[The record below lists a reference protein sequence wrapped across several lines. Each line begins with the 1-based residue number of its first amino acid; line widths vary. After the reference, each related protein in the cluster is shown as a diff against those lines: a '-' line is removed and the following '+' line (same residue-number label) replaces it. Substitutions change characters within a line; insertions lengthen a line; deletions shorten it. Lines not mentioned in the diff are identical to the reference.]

1 MSSTDVHGGE
11 ATGKRLAVLAL
22 AALGVVYG
30 DIGTSPLYAVKEV
43 FAGNHPIPVNEANIF
58 GSLSLFFWALII
70 VVSIK
75 YVSFIMRADNRGEGG
90 IMALIALALRDVQ
103 DKPKQA
109 RAVMIV
115 GILGAAM
122 FYGDGM
128 VTPAI
133 SVLSAVEG
141 LEVATPA
148 FKPFVIPITLV
159 VLFGLFYIQRHGT
172 ALVGNF
178 FGPVMVLWFST
189 LALLG
194 LGNIVAHP
202 AILHALNPLYG
213 IEFLFANKAMALVAM
228 GNVVLAVTGAEA
240 LYADMG
246 HFGRKPIQRAW
257 FAFVLPALVLNY
269 FGQGALIFADPEAA
283 KNPFFLSA
291 PEWAL
296 YPLVGL
302 ATVATV
308 IASQAVIS
316 GAFSVTRQAMQLGF
330 VPRMEVQ
337 QTSEKE
343 QGQIYLPAV
352 NWALM
357 LAVMILVLGFRSSN
371 NLAAAYGIAV
381 TGDMVITSLLATVVV
396 ARSWGWGWA
405 RAGALFACF
414 LVVELMFLAANIL
427 KIPDGGWFPL
437 VAGMGTFILMT
448 TWKRGR
454 QLLAERLKGE
464 RLELSLFLE
473 SLAAS
478 MPTRVAGTSVF
489 LNADPKGVPHALL
502 HNLMHNKVLHE
513 RVVLVSAQF
522 FDVPYVPDIDRVEVR
537 QLRDNFWSVIIQ
549 YGFKDEP
556 DIPLALVDVRRS
568 GARIQCA
575 RYVLLHRTR
584 DPDSQAQFR
593 DGVLAREAVHRH
605 VPQWRVGDD
614 ILQDSQQPGGRTR
627 HPGRALTRVSAGSGD
642 RGRFSWP
649 YTALRRH
656 AESPCRWCRPRGFRC
671 CRCWP

>member
-1 MSSTDVHGGE
+1 MSHHEVESS
-11 ATGKRLAVLAL
+11 GKRFAALAL

-43 FAGNHPIPVNEANIF
+43 FAGNHPIPVTVGNIY
-58 GSLSLFFWALII
+58 GSLSLFFWALVI

-90 IMALIALALRDVQ
+90 IMALIALALHTAQ
-103 DKPKQA
+103 NKPKQT
-109 RAVMIV
+109 RLIMIFGV
-115 GILGAAM
+115 LGAAM

-141 LEVATPA
+141 LEVITPA
-148 FKPFVIPITLV
+148 FKSFVIPITILII
-159 VLFGLFYIQRHGT
+159 FGLFFVQRSGT
-172 ALVGNF
+172 ARVGAF
-178 FGPVMVLWFST
+178 FGPVMVLWFT
-189 LALLG
+189 VLALLG
-194 LGNIVAHP
+194 LHNIVAHP
-202 AILHALNPLYG
+202 AILMAINPLYG
-213 IEFLFANKAMALVAM
+213 IEFLLENKAMSLIAM

-246 HFGRKPIQRAW
+246 HFGRKPISRAW

-269 FGQGALIFADPEAA
+269 FGQGALILAEPEAA

-291 PEWAL
+291 PDWAL
-296 YPLVGL
+296 IPLVAL
-302 ATVATV
+302 ATMATV

-337 QTSEKE
+337 HTSDKE

-352 NWALM
+352 NWGLM
-357 LAVMILVLGFRSSN
+357 VAVMILVLGFKSSN

-381 TGDMVITSLLATVVV
+381 TGDMVITSILATVVV
-396 ARSWGWGWA
+396 AKVWKWGWVK
-405 RAGALFACF
+405 AGLLFACF
-414 LVVELMFLAANIL
+414 LAVELVFLAANIL

-437 VAGMGTFILMT
+437 LAGMAIFIVMM

-454 QLLAERLKGE
+454 QLLAERVKGE
-464 RLELSLFLE
+464 RLELSLFLD
-473 SLAAS
+473 SLASS

-513 RVVLVSAQF
+513 RVVLLSVQF
-522 FDVPYVPDIDRVEVR
+522 FDVPYVPDIDRVEVH
-537 QLRDNFWSVIIQ
+537 QLKENFWSVVIH
-549 YGFKDEP
+549 YGFMDDPNVPGALERCAVFGLDFSP
-556 DIPLALVDVRRS
+556 LETSYFIGRETLIPRLGSEMAFWREKIFV
-568 GARIQCA
+568 AM
-575 RYVLLHRTR
+575 
-584 DPDSQAQFR
+584 FR
-593 DGVLAREAVHRH
+593 N
-605 VPQWRVGDD
+605 
-614 ILQDSQQPGGRTR
+614 
-627 HPGRALTRVSAGSGD
+627 AGSA
-642 RGRFSWP
+642 
-649 YTALRRH
+649 TAFFKIPSNRVVEL
-656 AESPCRWCRPRGFRC
+656 GTQVVL
-671 CRCWP
+671 

>member
-1 MSSTDVHGGE
+1 MSSIELHGGE

-43 FAGNHPIPVNEANIF
+43 FAGNHPIPVTEANIF

-90 IMALIALALRDVQ
+90 IMALIALALREVQ

-109 RAVMIV
+109 KAVMIV

-148 FKPFVIPITLV
+148 FKPFVIPITIV

-194 LGNIVAHP
+194 LSNIVAHP

-213 IEFLFANKAMALVAM
+213 VEFLFDNKAMALVAM

-269 FGQGALIFADPEAA
+269 FGQGALIYADPEAA

-396 ARSWGWGWA
+396 ARGWGWGWA
-405 RAGALFACF
+405 RASALFACF

-454 QLLAERLKGE
+454 LLLAERLKGE
-464 RLELSLFLE
+464 RLELSPFLE

-489 LNADPKGVPHALL
+489 LNADPNGVPHALL
-502 HNLMHNKVLHE
+502 HNLMHNKVVHE

-522 FDVPYVPDIDRVEVR
+522 FDVPYVPDVDRVEVH
-537 QLRDNFWSVIIQ
+537 QLHDNFWSVIIQ

-556 DIPLALVDVRRS
+556 DVPLALS
-568 GARIQCA
+568 MCA
-575 RYVLLHRTR
+575 DAGLEFNALDTTYFIGRETLIPRLNSEMAFWREKLFVAMFRNGGSATTFFKIPSNRVVELGTQVVL
-584 DPDSQAQFR
+584 
-593 DGVLAREAVHRH
+593 
-605 VPQWRVGDD
+605 
-614 ILQDSQQPGGRTR
+614 
-627 HPGRALTRVSAGSGD
+627 
-642 RGRFSWP
+642 
-649 YTALRRH
+649 
-656 AESPCRWCRPRGFRC
+656 
-671 CRCWP
+671 

>member
-1 MSSTDVHGGE
+1 MSHHEVESS
-11 ATGKRLAVLAL
+11 GKRFAALAL

-43 FAGNHPIPVNEANIF
+43 FAGNHPIPVTVGNIY
-58 GSLSLFFWALII
+58 GSLSLFFWALIV

-90 IMALIALALRDVQ
+90 IMALIALALHTAQ
-103 DKPKQA
+103 NKPKQT
-109 RAVMIV
+109 RLIMIFGV
-115 GILGAAM
+115 LGAAM

-141 LEVATPA
+141 LEVITPA
-148 FKPFVIPITLV
+148 FKSFVIPITMI
-159 VLFGLFYIQRHGT
+159 VLFVLFFVQRSGT
-172 ALVGNF
+172 AKVGAF
-178 FGPVMVLWFST
+178 FGPVMMLWFT
-189 LALLG
+189 VLALLG
-194 LGNIVAHP
+194 LHNIVAHP
-202 AILHALNPLYG
+202 GILMAINPAYG
-213 IEFLFANKAMALVAM
+213 IEFLLENKAMSLIAM

-246 HFGRKPIQRAW
+246 HFGRKPISRAW

-269 FGQGALIFADPEAA
+269 FGQGALILAEPETA

-291 PEWAL
+291 PDWAL
-296 YPLVGL
+296 IPLVAL
-302 ATVATV
+302 ATMATV

-337 QTSEKE
+337 HTSDKE

-352 NWALM
+352 NWGLM
-357 LAVMILVLGFRSSN
+357 VAVMILVLGFKSSN

-381 TGDMVITSLLATVVV
+381 TGDMVITSILATVVV
-396 ARSWGWGWA
+396 AKVWKWGWIK
-405 RAGALFACF
+405 AGLLFACF
-414 LVVELMFLAANIL
+414 LAVELVFLAANVL

-437 VAGMGTFILMT
+437 LAGMAIFIVMM

-454 QLLAERLKGE
+454 QLLSARLQGE
-464 RLELSLFLE
+464 RLELSMFLD
-473 SLAAS
+473 SLASS

-513 RVVLVSAQF
+513 RVVLLSVQF
-522 FDVPYVPDIDRVEVR
+522 FDVPYVPDIDRVEVH
-537 QLRDNFWSVIIQ
+537 QLKENFWSVVIH
-549 YGFKDEP
+549 YGFMDDPNVPGALDRCAVFGLDFSPLETSYFIGRETL
-556 DIPLALVDVRRS
+556 IPRLGSEMAFWREKIFV
-568 GARIQCA
+568 AM
-575 RYVLLHRTR
+575 
-584 DPDSQAQFR
+584 FR
-593 DGVLAREAVHRH
+593 N
-605 VPQWRVGDD
+605 
-614 ILQDSQQPGGRTR
+614 
-627 HPGRALTRVSAGSGD
+627 AGSA
-642 RGRFSWP
+642 
-649 YTALRRH
+649 TAFFKIPSNRVVEL
-656 AESPCRWCRPRGFRC
+656 GTQVVL
-671 CRCWP
+671 

>member
-1 MSSTDVHGGE
+1 MSSSDLRAGE
-11 ATGKRLAVLAL
+11 VTGKRLAVMAL

-43 FAGNHPIPVNEANIF
+43 FAGNHPIPVSEANVF
-58 GSLSLFFWALII
+58 GALSLFFWALII
-70 VVSIK
+70 VVSVK
-75 YVSFIMRADNRGEGG
+75 YVTFIMRADNRGEGG
-90 IMALIALALRDVQ
+90 IMALIALALHDVQ
-103 DKPKQA
+103 GKPWQA
-109 RAVMIV
+109 KAVMVV
-115 GILGAAM
+115 GVLGAAM

-148 FKPFVIPITLV
+148 LKPFVIPTTLL
-159 VLFGLFYIQRHGT
+159 VLFLLFYVQRHGT
-172 ALVGNF
+172 ALVGSF
-178 FGPVMVLWFST
+178 FGPVMLIWFST

-194 LGNIVAHP
+194 LGSIIDHP
-202 AILHALNPLYG
+202 AILTALNPLYG
-213 IEFLFANKAMALVAM
+213 IAFLLDNKAMALVAM

-246 HFGRKPIQRAW
+246 HFGRKPISRAW

-269 FGQGALIFADPEAA
+269 FGQGALILADPNAA
-283 KNPFFLSA
+283 QNPFFLSA
-291 PEWAL
+291 PDWAL

-302 ATVATV
+302 ATLATV

-337 QTSEKE
+337 HTSDKE

-352 NWALM
+352 NWGLM

-381 TGDMVITSLLATVVV
+381 TGDMVITSILATVVV
-396 ARSWGWGWA
+396 ARTWKWGWV
-405 RAGALFACF
+405 RAVALFSCF
-414 LVVELMFLAANIL
+414 LAVELVFLAANIL

-437 VAGMGTFILMT
+437 VAGVGVFVLMT

-454 QLLAERLKGE
+454 QLLADRLQGE

-502 HNLMHNKVLHE
+502 HNLMHNKVVHE
-513 RVVLVSAQF
+513 RVVLLSVQF
-522 FDVPYVPDIDRVEVR
+522 YDVPYVPEIDRVEVR
-537 QLRDNFWSVIIQ
+537 DLGENFWSVLVQ

-556 DIPLALVDVRRS
+556 DIPLALS
-568 GARIQCA
+568 KCA
-575 RYVLLHRTR
+575 EAGTEFLPLDTSYFIGRETLIPRLGSDMAFWREKLFV
-584 DPDSQAQFR
+584 AMFR
-593 DGVLAREAVHRH
+593 N
-605 VPQWRVGDD
+605 
-614 ILQDSQQPGGRTR
+614 
-627 HPGRALTRVSAGSGD
+627 AGSA
-642 RGRFSWP
+642 
-649 YTALRRH
+649 TAFFKIPSNRVVEL
-656 AESPCRWCRPRGFRC
+656 GTQVVL
-671 CRCWP
+671 

>member
-1 MSSTDVHGGE
+1 MSSLQTADV
-11 ATGKRLAVLAL
+11 TGKRFAALAL

-43 FAGNHPIPVNEANIF
+43 FAGNHPIPVTVGNIY

-90 IMALIALALRDVQ
+90 IMALIALALHTAQ
-103 DKPKQA
+103 EKPRQT
-109 RAVMIV
+109 RLIMIFGV
-115 GILGAAM
+115 LGAAM

-141 LEVATPA
+141 LEVITPA
-148 FKPFVIPITLV
+148 FKSFVIPITMV
-159 VLFGLFYIQRHGT
+159 VLFVLFFVQRRGT
-172 ALVGNF
+172 ALVGAF
-178 FGPVMVLWFST
+178 FGPVMLLWFT
-189 LALLG
+189 VLALLG
-194 LGNIVAHP
+194 LHNIIDHP
-202 AILHALNPLYG
+202 AILMAINPLYG
-213 IEFLFANKAMALVAM
+213 VEFLLENKAMSLVAM

-246 HFGRKPIQRAW
+246 HFGRKPISRAW
-257 FAFVLPALVLNY
+257 FFFVLPALVLNY
-269 FGQGALIFADPEAA
+269 FGQGALILVEPEAA

-296 YPLVGL
+296 IPLVAL
-302 ATVATV
+302 ATLATV

-337 QTSEKE
+337 HTSDRE

-352 NWALM
+352 NWGLM
-357 LAVMILVLGFRSSN
+357 VAVMILVLGFKSSN

-381 TGDMVITSLLATVVV
+381 TGDMVITSILASVVV
-396 ARSWGWGWA
+396 AKVWKWGWFK
-405 RAGALFACF
+405 AGLLFACF
-414 LVVELMFLAANIL
+414 LSVELVFLAANIL

-437 VAGMGTFILMT
+437 VAGMAVFILMM

-454 QLLAERLKGE
+454 QLLSERLKGE
-464 RLELSLFLE
+464 RLELSMFLD
-473 SLAAS
+473 SLGSS

-513 RVVLVSAQF
+513 RVVLLSVQF

-537 QLRDNFWSVIIQ
+537 QLKENFWSVIIQ
-549 YGFKDEP
+549 YGFKDDP
-556 DIPLALVDVRRS
+556 NVPAALALCADS
-568 GARIQCA
+568 GLEFSALETSYFIGRETLIPRLGSEMA
-575 RYVLLHRTR
+575 FWREKLFI
-584 DPDSQAQFR
+584 AMFR
-593 DGVLAREAVHRH
+593 N
-605 VPQWRVGDD
+605 
-614 ILQDSQQPGGRTR
+614 
-627 HPGRALTRVSAGSGD
+627 AGSA
-642 RGRFSWP
+642 
-649 YTALRRH
+649 TAFFKIPSNRVVEL
-656 AESPCRWCRPRGFRC
+656 GTQVVL
-671 CRCWP
+671 

>member
-1 MSSTDVHGGE
+1 MSSQIN
-11 ATGKRLAVLAL
+11 AIQPSGKQLAAIAL

-30 DIGTSPLYAVKEV
+30 DIGTSPLYAMKEV
-43 FAGNHPIPVNEANIF
+43 FAGNHPIPVTEANIF

-70 VVSIK
+70 VVSVK

-90 IMALIALALRDVQ
+90 IMALIALALHEAEH
-103 DKPKQA
+103 KPKQA
-109 RAVMIV
+109 KAIMIV

-141 LEVATPA
+141 LEVGAPA
-148 FKPFVIPITLV
+148 LHPFVIPITLV
-159 VLFGLFYIQRHGT
+159 VLFLLFLVQKSGT
-172 ALVGNF
+172 AVVGAF
-178 FGPVMVLWFST
+178 FGPVMLVWFSA
-189 LALLG
+189 LAVLG
-194 LGNIVAHP
+194 VINIAEQP

-213 IEFLFANKAMALVAM
+213 IEFLLANKAMALLAM

-246 HFGRKPIQRAW
+246 HFGRKPISRAW

-269 FGQGALIFADPEAA
+269 FGQGALILGNPEAA
-283 KNPFFLSA
+283 DNPFYRAA

-296 YPLVGL
+296 YPLIGL

-337 QTSEKE
+337 HTSEKE

-352 NWALM
+352 NWGLM
-357 LAVMILVLGFRSSN
+357 VAVMILVLGFKSSN

-381 TGDMVITSLLATVVV
+381 TGDMVITSILACYVV
-396 ARSWGWGWA
+396 AKVWRWGWLKA
-405 RAGALFACF
+405 ALLFSCF
-414 LVVELMFLAANIL
+414 LAVELIFLAANIL

-437 VAGMGTFILMT
+437 VAGVGVFVLMT

-464 RLELSLFLE
+464 RLELMMFLE
-473 SLAAS
+473 SLSAS
-478 MPTRVAGTSVF
+478 MPTRVEGTAVF
-489 LNADPKGVPHALL
+489 LNADPTGVPHALL

-513 RVVLVSAQF
+513 RVVLLSVQF
-522 FDVPYVPDIDRVEVR
+522 YDVPYVPDIDRVEVR
-537 QLRDNFWSVIIQ
+537 PLRDNFWSVVIQ

-556 DIPLALVDVRRS
+556 NIPEALGLCADAGLEFNSLDTSYFIGRETLIPRLGSELAFWREKIFVAMFRNASPATAFFKIPSNRVVELGTQV
-568 GARIQCA
+568 
-575 RYVLLHRTR
+575 VL
-584 DPDSQAQFR
+584 
-593 DGVLAREAVHRH
+593 
-605 VPQWRVGDD
+605 
-614 ILQDSQQPGGRTR
+614 
-627 HPGRALTRVSAGSGD
+627 
-642 RGRFSWP
+642 
-649 YTALRRH
+649 
-656 AESPCRWCRPRGFRC
+656 
-671 CRCWP
+671 

>member
-1 MSSTDVHGGE
+1 MSSHHEVAE
-11 ATGKRLAVLAL
+11 SSGKRFAALAL

-43 FAGNHPIPVNEANIF
+43 FAGNHPIPVTDSNIY
-58 GSLSLFFWALII
+58 GSLSLFFWALVI

-90 IMALIALALRDVQ
+90 IMALIALALHTAQ
-103 DKPKQA
+103 DKPRQT
-109 RAVMIV
+109 RLIMIFGV
-115 GILGAAM
+115 LGAAM

-141 LEVATPA
+141 LEIITPA
-148 FKPFVIPITLV
+148 FKSFVIPITMV
-159 VLFGLFYIQRHGT
+159 VLFVLFFVQRRGT
-172 ALVGNF
+172 ATVGAF
-178 FGPVMVLWFST
+178 FGPVMMLWFT
-189 LALLG
+189 VLALLG
-194 LGNIVAHP
+194 LHNIVAHP
-202 AILHALNPLYG
+202 AILLAINPLYG
-213 IEFLFANKAMALVAM
+213 VEFLLDNKAMSLVAM

-246 HFGRKPIQRAW
+246 HFGRKPISRAW

-269 FGQGALIFADPEAA
+269 FGQGALILVEPEAA

-291 PEWAL
+291 PDWAL
-296 YPLVGL
+296 IPLVAL
-302 ATVATV
+302 ATLATV

-337 QTSEKE
+337 HTSEKE

-352 NWALM
+352 NWGLM
-357 LAVMILVLGFRSSN
+357 VAVMILVLGFKSSN

-381 TGDMVITSLLATVVV
+381 TGDMVITSILATVVV
-396 ARSWGWGWA
+396 AKVWKWGWVKA
-405 RAGALFACF
+405 SLLFACF
-414 LVVELMFLAANIL
+414 LSVELVFLAANIL

-437 VAGMGTFILMT
+437 VAGMGVFILMM

-454 QLLAERLKGE
+454 QLLSERLKGE
-464 RLELSLFLE
+464 RLELSMFLD
-473 SLAAS
+473 SLGSS

-513 RVVLVSAQF
+513 RVVLLSVQF

-537 QLRDNFWSVIIQ
+537 SLKENFWSVIIQ
-549 YGFKDEP
+549 YGFKDDPNVPAALDLCADAGLEFSALETSYFIGRETL
-556 DIPLALVDVRRS
+556 IPRLGSEMAFWREKIFI
-568 GARIQCA
+568 AM
-575 RYVLLHRTR
+575 
-584 DPDSQAQFR
+584 FR
-593 DGVLAREAVHRH
+593 N
-605 VPQWRVGDD
+605 
-614 ILQDSQQPGGRTR
+614 
-627 HPGRALTRVSAGSGD
+627 AGSA
-642 RGRFSWP
+642 
-649 YTALRRH
+649 TAFFKIPSNRVVEL
-656 AESPCRWCRPRGFRC
+656 GTQVVL
-671 CRCWP
+671 

>member
-1 MSSTDVHGGE
+1 MSGTELHGGE
-11 ATGKRLAVLAL
+11 VTGKRLAVLAL

-43 FAGNHPIPVNEANIF
+43 FAGNHPIPVSEANIF

-103 DKPKQA
+103 DRPKQA
-109 RAVMIV
+109 KAVVIV

-148 FKPFVIPITLV
+148 FKPFVIPITLL

-178 FGPVMVLWFST
+178 FGPVMLLWFST
-189 LALLG
+189 LAVLG
-194 LGNIVAHP
+194 LINIVDHP

-213 IEFLFANKAMALVAM
+213 LEFLISNKAMALVAM

-269 FGQGALIFADPEAA
+269 FGQGALIYADPEAA

-337 QTSEKE
+337 QTSERE

-357 LAVMILVLGFRSSN
+357 VAVMILVLGFRSSN

-396 ARSWGWGWA
+396 ARGWGWGWA

-454 QLLAERLKGE
+454 LLLAERLKGE
-464 RLELSLFLE
+464 RLELSAFLE

-537 QLRDNFWSVIIQ
+537 RLSDNFWSVIVQ

-556 DIPLALVDVRRS
+556 DIPLALS
-568 GARIQCA
+568 MCA
-575 RYVLLHRTR
+575 EAGLEFNALDTTYFIGRETLIPRLKSEMAFWREKLFIAMFRNGGSATTFFKIPSNRVVELGTQVVL
-584 DPDSQAQFR
+584 
-593 DGVLAREAVHRH
+593 
-605 VPQWRVGDD
+605 
-614 ILQDSQQPGGRTR
+614 
-627 HPGRALTRVSAGSGD
+627 
-642 RGRFSWP
+642 
-649 YTALRRH
+649 
-656 AESPCRWCRPRGFRC
+656 
-671 CRCWP
+671 